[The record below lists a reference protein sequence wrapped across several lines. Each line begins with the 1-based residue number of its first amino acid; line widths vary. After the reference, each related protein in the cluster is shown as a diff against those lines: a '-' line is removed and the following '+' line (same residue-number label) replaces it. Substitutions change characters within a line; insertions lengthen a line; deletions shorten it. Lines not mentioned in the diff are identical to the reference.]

1 VFAENGTYIGVSPL
15 SRVRCT
21 FVYPE
26 SDMARKYE
34 LKQRADAMEET
45 RQRITEAAMELH
57 GSVGP
62 ARTTVTAVAERAG
75 VQRHTVYRHFPT
87 EAELFASCSG
97 HFAALHPWP
106 DTDAWRRI
114 DDPRERLATG
124 LDELY
129 RWYEETGQ
137 MWTRILRDH
146 ELVEAIEPALQPFY
160 HYVSRCADTLS
171 AGWGVRARRKRVLE
185 ASIRHA
191 VEFATWQSLV
201 RSGDIERSEAVSLMT
216 ALATASAS

>member
-1 VFAENGTYIGVSPL
+1 MT
-15 SRVRCT
+15 
-21 FVYPE
+21 
-26 SDMARKYE
+26 RKYE

-45 RQRITEAAMELH
+45 RLRITEAAMELH

-87 EAELFASCSG
+87 EAELFASCTA

-106 DTDAWRRI
+106 DTDAWSRI

-129 RWYEETGQ
+129 RWYEETAD
-137 MWTRILRDH
+137 MWTRILRDR

-160 HYVSRCADTLS
+160 YYLGRCAGTLS
-171 AGWGVRARRKRVLE
+171 AGWALRGRRKRVLE

-191 VEFATWQSLV
+191 VQFATWQSLV
-201 RSGDIERSEAVSLMT
+201 RSGDIARSEAVNLMT

>member
-1 VFAENGTYIGVSPL
+1 
-15 SRVRCT
+15 
-21 FVYPE
+21 
-26 SDMARKYE
+26 
-34 LKQRADAMEET
+34 
-45 RQRITEAAMELH
+45 MELH

-97 HFAALHPWP
+97 HFGALHPWP
-106 DTDAWRRI
+106 DTDAWSRI
-114 DDPRERLATG
+114 NDPRERLATG

-129 RWYEETGQ
+129 RWYEETGD
-137 MWTRILRDH
+137 MWTRILRDR

-160 HYVSRCADTLS
+160 DYVGRCVGTLS
-171 AGWGVRARRKRVLE
+171 AGWGLRGRRKRVLE

-201 RSGDIERSEAVSLMT
+201 GSGDIARSEAVSLMT

>member
-1 VFAENGTYIGVSPL
+1 
-15 SRVRCT
+15 
-21 FVYPE
+21 
-26 SDMARKYE
+26 MARKYE
-34 LKQRADAMEET
+34 LQQRADAMEET
-45 RQRITEAAMELH
+45 RLRITEAAMELH

-87 EAELFASCSG
+87 EAELFASCTA

-106 DTDAWRRI
+106 DTDAWSRI
-114 DDPRERLATG
+114 DDPRERLATA

-129 RWYEETGQ
+129 RWYEETSE
-137 MWTRILRDH
+137 MWTRILRDR
-146 ELVEAIEPALQPFY
+146 ELVEAIEPNLQPFY
-160 HYVSRCADTLS
+160 DYVGHCVATLS
-171 AGWGVRARRKRVLE
+171 AGWGLRGRRKRVLE

-191 VEFATWQSLV
+191 LEFATWQSLV
-201 RSGDIERSEAVSLMT
+201 RRGDIARSEAVNLMT

>member
-1 VFAENGTYIGVSPL
+1 MRTYTRGSSL

-26 SDMARKYE
+26 IDMARKYE

-45 RQRITEAAMELH
+45 RLRITEAAMELH

-97 HFAALHPWP
+97 HFGALHPWP
-106 DTDAWRRI
+106 DTDAWSRI

-129 RWYEETGQ
+129 RWYEETGD
-137 MWTRILRDH
+137 MWTRILRDR

-160 HYVSRCADTLS
+160 DYVGRCVGTLS
-171 AGWGVRARRKRVLE
+171 AGWGLRGRRKRVLE

-201 RSGDIERSEAVSLMT
+201 GSGDIARSEAVSLMT

>member
-1 VFAENGTYIGVSPL
+1 
-15 SRVRCT
+15 
-21 FVYPE
+21 VYPE
-26 SDMARKYE
+26 IDMARKYE

-45 RQRITEAAMELH
+45 RLRITEAAMELH

-97 HFAALHPWP
+97 HFAVLHPWP
-106 DTDAWRRI
+106 DTDAWSRI

-129 RWYEETGQ
+129 RWYEETGE
-137 MWTRILRDH
+137 MWTRILRDR
-146 ELVEAIEPALQPFY
+146 ELVEAIEPSIQPFY
-160 HYVSRCADTLS
+160 DYVGRCAGTLS
-171 AGWGVRARRKRVLE
+171 AGWSLRGRRKRVHE
-185 ASIRHA
+185 VAIRHA

-201 RSGDIERSEAVSLMT
+201 RSGDLARSEAVSLMT